1 MLPPLAKL
9 LILFGKR
16 MRNKEKNNNKFLSR
30 TDVQFTAW
38 IVTVVLAIT
47 VPFVTY
53 GNKVD
58 AIEKK
63 QAEQELTEVAISKQ
77 IDKLVTD
84 LNDKLAEQNKEI
96 RARLLL
102 IDITQAEIN
111 KDIEF
116 LKKTR
121 GF

>member
-1 MLPPLAKL
+1 MPKDN
-9 LILFGKR
+9 R
-16 MRNKEKNNNKFLSR
+16 NNNKFLSR

-38 IVTVVLAIT
+38 IVTVVFAIT

-58 AIEKK
+58 TIEKK
-63 QAEQELTEVAISKQ
+63 QAEQELTETAISKQ

-96 RARLLL
+96 NARLLL
-102 IDITQAEIN
+102 IDIIQAEIN

-116 LKKTR
+116 LKSTR
-121 GF
+121 